1 MFMCPRGGKYKREEI
16 LAFTH
21 PKIIAYIKILI
32 LAHFKI
38 QKVSRSWIILL
49 LGICIFISGLFVS
62 QNLKMSSS
70 LAILFLPHG

>member
-21 PKIIAYIKILI
+21 PKIIVYIKIFI

-38 QKVSRSWIILL
+38 QK
-49 LGICIFISGLFVS
+49 ISLS
-62 QNLKMSSS
+62 
-70 LAILFLPHG
+70 